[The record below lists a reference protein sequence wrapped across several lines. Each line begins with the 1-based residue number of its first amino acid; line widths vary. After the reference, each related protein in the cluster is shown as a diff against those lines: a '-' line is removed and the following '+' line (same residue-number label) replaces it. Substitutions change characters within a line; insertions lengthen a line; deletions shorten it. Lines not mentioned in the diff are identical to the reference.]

1 VVLYYARW
9 LVVVLA
15 AARERFQ
22 EKDLGAKL
30 FPSCLLAF
38 RYRCENLARLPDGF
52 RARTAMSGGNLS
64 QTGGV
69 LASRVCFEPALFK
82 DAHKKK
88 MSAVDLLLTSIGFG
102 KNQYVVSGNHGNGK
116 SSVYKRLSYEEPYL
130 PGWWFS
136 PS

>member
-1 VVLYYARW
+1 MVTLPGGSALNVPGLCFTDHGRVVLYYARW

-88 MSAVDLLLTSIGFG
+88 
-102 KNQYVVSGNHGNGK
+102 
-116 SSVYKRLSYEEPYL
+116 
-130 PGWWFS
+130 
-136 PS
+136 